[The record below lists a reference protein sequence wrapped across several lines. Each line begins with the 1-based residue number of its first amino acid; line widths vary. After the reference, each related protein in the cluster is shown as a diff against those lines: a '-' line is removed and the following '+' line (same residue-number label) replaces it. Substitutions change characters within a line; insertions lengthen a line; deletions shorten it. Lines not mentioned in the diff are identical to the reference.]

1 MARVLVTG
9 GAGYVG
15 AVLVPLLVFEGHD
28 VTVLEKFYFGKTPL
42 EPLVRKK
49 KVKVWEMDIRDLEKS
64 GKSLKGF
71 TAVIHLAA
79 LSNDPS
85 CELNPELTQDVNVG
99 GSIQLAR
106 MAKEAGVIRFV
117 LSSSCSVYGFGEGQI
132 LTEESPKNP
141 VSVYAES
148 KIKAEEYLF
157 SIADE
162 TFKPTLLRFS
172 TIFGLS
178 PRMRFDL
185 AINLMTMNGVTKK
198 KIFIMGGGKQWRPFI
213 HVRDVARIFS
223 QIIGEPLDKVGKK
236 VFNVG
241 CDEQNYQIADLAKMV
256 ASHLKDVELEWTPDD
271 PDKRTYR
278 VSFEKVKSELGF
290 TPRYDAKFAIE
301 EISKALKDGTLPDVN
316 NDKHYNI
323 RTLKT
328 FVNRPVVEGGEPVRK
343 KFLPFA
349 LPSLGPEEEKEV
361 LETLR
366 SGWLTT
372 GPRTQKFEE
381 KLSNYVGAKH
391 CVAVD
396 SCTSALHLALV
407 VLDIGPG
414 DEVILPPITFAATAN
429 VIEHVGAKPVFVDVD
444 PQTLNLDVKLLSQ
457 AVTSK
462 TKCIIAVH
470 MSGYPCDMR
479 EIHAVARKWK
489 IPVIEDAAHAVGSSY
504 GKNKI
509 GSLSTFTC
517 FSFYPIKNMTAGEGG
532 AITTNETKWV
542 SRLRRLSLHG
552 LDKDAWK
559 RYTSEGR
566 PQAYVT
572 EPGFKYNMT
581 DLQAAI
587 GLPQL
592 DKLDEFNRRRAL
604 IVEQYDQAFHELVG
618 FSRPFYGA
626 KDRRTNNHLYIVIL
640 KLEELTIGRDQI
652 LEELKREGIGTGIHF
667 IPLHL
672 HPFYQKKYKFK
683 KHDLPVATHL
693 ADRILSLPLYPK
705 MSDADVQDVIGGFKK
720 VLKYY
725 THHQNKRKR
734 LASD

>member
-1 MARVLVTG
+1 MARVLVSG

-15 AVLVPLLVFEGHD
+15 SILLPLLISEGHD
-28 VTVLEKFYFGKTPL
+28 VTVLDKFYFGKDSIRPL
-42 EPLVRKK
+42 LKARKI
-49 KVKVWEMDIRDLEKS
+49 KVWEMDIRNLEKS
-64 GKSLKGF
+64 GKNLKGF
-71 TAVIHLAA
+71 DSVIHLAA

-85 CELNPELTQDVNVG
+85 CELNPELTEDVNVG
-99 GSIQLAR
+99 GSLQLAR
-106 MAKEAGVIRFV
+106 MAKAAGVTRFV
-117 LSSSCSVYGFGEGQI
+117 LSSSCSVYGFGEGKI

-148 KIKAEEYLF
+148 KIKTEEFLF
-157 SIADE
+157 SIADDK
-162 TFKPTLLRFS
+162 FKPTLLRFS
-172 TIFGLS
+172 TIYGLS

-213 HVRDVARIFS
+213 HVRDVARIFC
-223 QIIGEPLDKVGKK
+223 QIIREPLEKVGKQ

-241 CDEQNYQIADLAKMV
+241 FDEQNYQIADLAKMV
-256 ASHLKDVELEWTPDD
+256 ASHLKDVDLEWTPDD

-278 VSFEKVKSELGF
+278 VSFEKIREYLGF
-290 TPRYDAKFAIE
+290 IPKYDAKFAIE
-301 EISKALKDGTLPDVN
+301 EISKALKDGTIPDVN
-316 NDKHYNI
+316 DDRYYNI
-323 RTLKT
+323 RTLKSV
-328 FVNRPVVEGGEPVRK
+328 VNKPVVEGGEPIRK

-361 LETLR
+361 IDTLR

-381 KLSNYVGAKH
+381 KLGNYLGVKH
-391 CVAVD
+391 CLAVD
-396 SCTSALHLALV
+396 SCTSALHLALA

-414 DEVILPPITFAATAN
+414 DEVILPPVTFAATAN
-429 VIEHVGAKPVFVDVD
+429 VIEHTGAKPIFVDVD
-444 PQTLNLDVKLLSQ
+444 PKTLNMDVQLLPK
-457 AVTSK
+457 AITAR
-462 TKCIIAVH
+462 TKAIIPVH

-479 EIHAVARKWK
+479 EIQTIARKRK
-489 IPVIEDAAHAVGSSY
+489 ITVIEDAAHAVGSSY
-504 GKNKI
+504 GKTKI

-517 FSFYPIKNMTAGEGG
+517 FSFYPIKNFTASEGG

-542 SRLRRLSLHG
+542 DRLRRLTLHG

-592 DKLDEFNRRRAL
+592 EKLDGFNQRRSQ
-604 IVEQYDQAFHELVG
+604 IVQQYDQAFQGLPG
-618 FSRPFYGA
+618 FTRPDYGA
-626 KDRRTNNHLYIVIL
+626 KDRQTNHHLYIVIL
-640 KLEELTIGRDQI
+640 NLKELSIDRDRV
-652 LEELKREGIGTGIHF
+652 LEELKLEGIGTGIHF

-672 HPFYQKKYKFK
+672 HPYYQNKYKLK
-683 KHDLPVATHL
+683 KRDLPVASNL

-705 MSDADVQDVIGGFKK
+705 MSDQDVQDVIAGFKK
-720 VLKYY
+720 VLKFNAR
-725 THHQNKRKR
+725 H
-734 LASD
+734 S

>member
-15 AVLVPLLVFEGHD
+15 AVLVPLLVSEGHE
-28 VTVLEKFYFGKTPL
+28 VTVLEKFYFGKTSL
-42 EPLVRKK
+42 EPLLKKK

-64 GKSLKGF
+64 GKNLLGF
-71 TAVIHLAA
+71 NAVIHLAA

-85 CELNPELTQDVNVG
+85 CELNPELTEDVNVG
-99 GSIQLAR
+99 GSLQLAR
-106 MAKEAGVIRFV
+106 LAKAAGVSRFV
-117 LSSSCSVYGFGEGQI
+117 LSSSCSVYGFGEGKI
-132 LTEESPKNP
+132 LTEESPNNP

-223 QIIGEPLDKVGKK
+223 QVIREPLEKVGKK

-241 CDEQNYQIADLAKMV
+241 CDEQNYQIADLAQMV

-278 VSFEKVKSELGF
+278 VSFEKVRTELGF
-290 TPRYDAKFAIE
+290 TPKHDAKFAIK
-301 EISKALKDGTLPDVN
+301 EISQALKDGTPPNVN
-316 NDKHYNI
+316 DDKHYNI
-323 RTLKT
+323 RALKS
-328 FVNRPVVEGGEPVRK
+328 FVNKPVAEGGEPIRK
-343 KFLPFA
+343 NFLPFA
-349 LPSLGPEEEKEV
+349 LPSLGAEEEKEV

-381 KLSNYVGAKH
+381 KLKNYLGVKH

-396 SCTSALHLALV
+396 SCTSALHLALT

-444 PQTLNLDVKLLSQ
+444 PQTLNLDVKLLSG
-457 AVTSK
+457 AITRR

-470 MSGYPCDMR
+470 MSGYPCDMK
-479 EIHAVARKWK
+479 EIQTIARKKK
-489 IPVIEDAAHAVGSSY
+489 IAVIEDAAHAVGSTY

-509 GSLSTFTC
+509 GNLSTFTC
-517 FSFYPIKNMTAGEGG
+517 FSFYPIKNMTAAEGG
-532 AITTNETKWV
+532 AITTNESKWV
-542 SRLRRLSLHG
+542 SRLRRLTLHG

-566 PQAYVT
+566 PQAFVT

-587 GLPQL
+587 GIPQL
-592 DKLDEFNRRRAL
+592 DKLDGFNRRRAQ
-604 IVEQYDQAFHELVG
+604 IVQQYDQAFQGLRG

-626 KDRRTNNHLYIVIL
+626 KDRQTNHHLYIVIL
-640 KLEELTIGRDQI
+640 RLEELTIGRDQI
-652 LEELKREGIGTGIHF
+652 LEELKHEGIGTGIHF
-667 IPLHL
+667 IPLQL

-683 KHDLPVATHL
+683 KQDLPASTHL

-705 MSDADVQDVIGGFKK
+705 MSGTDVQDVINAFNK

-725 THHQNKRKR
+725 ARP
-734 LASD
+734 